1 MDGDLRRA
9 NLNLERHLELHFP
22 ISARKLRVQL
32 WLPLLGNANRSRRMT
47 DAGRSHSPTDGL
59 SAFCRVDTALAICN
73 QRSSMARDLLVLLR
87 SENKHRAARCRITDG
102 IGDGAV
108 SHTIKDNTHPVQA

>member
-1 MDGDLRRA
+1 
-9 NLNLERHLELHFP
+9 
-22 ISARKLRVQL
+22 
-32 WLPLLGNANRSRRMT
+32 MT

-59 SAFCRVDTALAICN
+59 SAFCRIDTGLAICN

-87 SENKHRAARCRITDG
+87 SENKHRAAGCRITDG

-108 SHTIKDNTHPVQA
+108 SHIIKDNTHPVQATADLGAYFRIIFSDSAGENDQIDSFKRRDHRRHLFTHRVAEH